1 MCDEL
6 WYLTDIDVACVQFSG
21 SLKRARNTGDTTGDI
36 ILEYGSYAVHALIG
50 RKDYT
55 DTAADDSL
63 RLAE

>member
-1 MCDEL
+1 MR
-6 WYLTDIDVACVQFSG
+6 F
-21 SLKRARNTGDTTGDI
+21 KRARNTGDTTGDI